1 MNRQVL
7 LTQVA
12 DLDGKPINLFDPI
25 IRDGK
30 ATDRRAVAVQENVAT
45 GILM

>member
-25 IRDGK
+25 IRDRN
-30 ATDRRAVAVQENVAT
+30 ATDRRAIAMKKNVAT